1 MLYAPQAT
9 CTSGSTNG
17 SGFLPPDKKIQGR
30 SLANKLPHL
39 RAAHRAILLA
49 NIFDGTNKLEDLTV
63 SQLCMIIGVSQ
74 PYAHAAVKLTPEQR
88 LEVERNERPLIA
100 PKPPNAVHNEIC
112 NMVRLFGVDRV
123 LAAAVEVERSLIQ
136 A

>member
-1 MLYAPQAT
+1 
-9 CTSGSTNG
+9 
-17 SGFLPPDKKIQGR
+17 
-30 SLANKLPHL
+30 
-39 RAAHRAILLA
+39 
-49 NIFDGTNKLEDLTV
+49 
-63 SQLCMIIGVSQ
+63 MIIGVSQ
-74 PYAHAAVKLTPEQR
+74 PYGHAAVKLTPEQR